1 MIRSS
6 SLFKVDAKGRLRGK
20 KLVDRSRSWKENR
33 SITIWP
39 GPGPPFLSCAMSSV
53 KILSLPNELLLAIV
67 AAGRELEEGSVAVQQ
82 LKPEWTCSQ
91 VCRRFRSV
99 IVGAPGLW
107 TLIDLDLH
115 SDALA
120 DIANLYFTR
129 SQACILSATLR
140 ESEDIEND
148 PLVAEQLSVIVPH
161 IHRIR
166 QLRLF
171 LSADSQIAL
180 APLRHVNA
188 SNLERLEIRN
198 TVDAFSAN
206 VELFSA
212 GAQMLR
218 FIGMKGIT
226 PHFPVPWAAALTHL
240 ELRRG
245 EWRSSEGSSWGA
257 TLAAQCPSLAHL
269 SLNMVDIS
277 IGRLHLPCLKFLHIS
292 LLDPDVADHGHLLA
306 IFGLFDAPALVE
318 FTINGPHAD
327 QILVLFNSTTL
338 PHSSFPALTSLT
350 FVSISCGCDRI
361 PNDALPI
368 TSAPPLFP
376 LLSSLSLIHQCFMT
390 HLAAGVVS
398 SLHTWPVLKTL
409 TLCPPDGEPVG
420 EVCDTL
426 WNACRSKPQVL
437 PKFRLPAS
445 LLARMKDRED
455 EEDEKSGMDTELF
468 DPTELINS
476 FD

>member
-1 MIRSS
+1 MNH
-6 SLFKVDAKGRLRGK
+6 AT
-20 KLVDRSRSWKENR
+20 
-33 SITIWP
+33 TI
-39 GPGPPFLSCAMSSV
+39 LA
-53 KILSLPNELLLAIV
+53 LPNELLIAIV
-67 AAGRELEEGSVAVQQ
+67 AAGQEIEEGSVAVQR
-82 LKPEWTCSQ
+82 LKPEWTWSQ
-91 VCRRFRSV
+91 VCRRFRDV

-166 QLRLF
+166 QLHLF
-171 LSADSQIAL
+171 LSAILPIAL

-188 SNLERLEIRN
+188 CNLERLEIRN
-198 TVDAFSAN
+198 TVDDFDAD

-218 FIGMKGIT
+218 CIGLKGIT

-245 EWRSSEGSSWGA
+245 DEWTSAEGSSWGVPIA
-257 TLAAQCPSLAHL
+257 TQCPLLAHL
-269 SLNMVDIS
+269 SLNTVDIS
-277 IGRLHLPCLKFLHIS
+277 MGRLHLPCLKFLHIS
-292 LLDPDVADHGHLLA
+292 LLDPTADQHYLLA
-306 IFGLFDAPALVE
+306 IFDLFDAPALVE
-318 FTINGPHAD
+318 FTISGTHAD
-327 QILVLFNSTTL
+327 QILVLFNSTSL

-350 FVSISCGCDRI
+350 FVGVSCGCYEI
-361 PNDALPI
+361 PDDALPI

-376 LLSSLSLIHQCFMT
+376 LLSSLSLIHQCFMS
-390 HLAAGVVS
+390 HLVAGVLS

-409 TLCPPDGEPVG
+409 TLCPLVDEHRPV
-420 EVCDTL
+420 EDVCDTL

-445 LLARMKDRED
+445 LLARIKNREA
-455 EEDEKSGMDTELF
+455 EEDEKSGMDMELF

-476 FD
+476 FG